1 MEKEKV
7 LSMTNEFGK
16 KFFGWISK
24 YDILGIEKTPSNI
37 SRKEFTVIFRDSD
50 NCVRAAIFP
59 NADTKDDGTCFF
71 GDLKHFAMCY
81 AEQMANVNLRLR
93 NSGQLMW
100 PVWYLNENDFL
111 RWKKFYD
118 EMISKYQIS

>member
-24 YDILGIEKTPSNI
+24 YEILGIEKTDSNI
-37 SRKEFTVIFRDSD
+37 SRKEFTVIFKDSD
-50 NCVRAAIFP
+50 SCVRAAIFP
-59 NADTKDDGTCFF
+59 DADTKDDGTCLF

-81 AEQMANVNLRLR
+81 AEQMSGVRLRLT
-93 NSGQLMW
+93 NSGHLYW
-100 PVWYLNENDFL
+100 PVWYLGEEDFL

-118 EMISKYQIS
+118 EMMQKYS